1 MNLPPFHA
9 LVCHPDAP
17 DACVRE
23 IRVAAARDAD
33 GGLSVHYR
41 LEGALDALRIPAGE
55 LPVERLWAHTCF
67 ELFVLAEGGEAYREF
82 NFSPGG
88 QWMRFDFS
96 GYRARIDSPA
106 MPTPTPGLDWQRSGD
121 ALTLVATLP
130 APALPAGALRLGLT
144 AVVEHADGSHRYW
157 ALGHPPG
164 KPDFHHRDGFAL
176 ALPATTP

>member
-17 DACVRE
+17 DDCVRV
-23 IRVAAARDAD
+23 IRVVADREAD
-33 GGLSVHYR
+33 GGLRLGYR
-41 LEGALDALRIPAGE
+41 LEGAVDRLRIPDGG

-96 GYRARIDSPA
+96 AYRLRIDSPA
-106 MPTPTPGLDWQRSGD
+106 LPAPQLDWQRSGD
-121 ALTLVATLP
+121 ALRLDARLP
-130 APALPAGALRLGLT
+130 AASLPAGALRLAIT
-144 AVVEHADGSHRYW
+144 AVVEHADGSLCYW

-176 ALPATTP
+176 ALPAPTP